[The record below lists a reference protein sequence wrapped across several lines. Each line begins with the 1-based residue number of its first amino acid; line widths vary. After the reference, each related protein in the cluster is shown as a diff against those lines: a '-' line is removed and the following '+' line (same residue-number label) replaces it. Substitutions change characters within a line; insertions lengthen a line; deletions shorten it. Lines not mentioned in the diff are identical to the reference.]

1 MTVKT
6 TNNLGVLLRSY
17 EALHNWRALA
27 MLAGSFVLGGLAISG
42 GAAAGLSSGS
52 AAVSMLM
59 GLLGAIIII
68 VGMNASGLMLV
79 DQAYDQP
86 IRGFAPAFLGGVQA
100 ALYVIGLLIL
110 LGLGFGVIL
119 LAAYLLSLFGRIPG
133 IGGFLGFLLGGP
145 LVVVVALAY
154 AVLLL
159 AGPLMIAAVWHGEGF
174 IASLSRA
181 VGIVTQR
188 PLEVFMHFLVLGLL
202 VFPAVAFIFA
212 VVFVGSMF
220 VGGFFAAGSFGGM
233 GMGGFG
239 GMGGMGGF
247 GGFGGMRGMEGVAL
261 GGAGMGGA
269 GLSIG
274 LVWFLAWSVVSLIYV
289 LGMIFVYRAVSEG
302 VESAGSE
309 QIGQKLAQFKQK
321 LDDYKPRP
329 APVAPPP
336 PAPSVPPPPAAPPA
350 EPSAPSPEPTS
361 TAQSADTTHCPAC
374 GAAVQPD
381 DVFCGSCGHRLK

>member
-42 GAAAGLSSGS
+42 GAAAGMSSGS

-336 PAPSVPPPPAAPPA
+336 PAPSAPPA
-350 EPSAPSPEPTS
+350 EPPAPSPEPTS
-361 TAQSADTTHCPAC
+361 PAQVADTTHCPAC
-374 GAAVQPD
+374 GAAVHPD

>member
-1 MTVKT
+1 
-6 TNNLGVLLRSY
+6 
-17 EALHNWRALA
+17 
-27 MLAGSFVLGGLAISG
+27 
-42 GAAAGLSSGS
+42 
-52 AAVSMLM
+52 
-59 GLLGAIIII
+59 
-68 VGMNASGLMLV
+68 
-79 DQAYDQP
+79 
-86 IRGFAPAFLGGVQA
+86 
-100 ALYVIGLLIL
+100 L
-110 LGLGFGVIL
+110 LGLGFAVIL

-220 VGGFFAAGSFGGM
+220 VGGFLPRAVSAAWAWGASAVWAVWGV
-233 GMGGFG
+233 
-239 GMGGMGGF
+239 
-247 GGFGGMRGMEGVAL
+247 FGGMRGMEGVAL

-289 LGMIFVYRAVSEG
+289 LGIIFVYRAVSEG

-321 LDDYKPRP
+321 LDDYKPRS

-336 PAPSVPPPPAAPPA
+336 PAPSAPPPPAAPPV

-361 TAQSADTTHCPAC
+361 TAQSADSTHCPAC

-381 DVFCGSCGHRLK
+381 DAFCGSCGHRLK

>member
-27 MLAGSFVLGGLAISG
+27 VLAGSFVLGGLAISG
-42 GAAAGLSSGS
+42 GAAAGMSSGS

-59 GLLGAIIII
+59 
-68 VGMNASGLMLV
+68 
-79 DQAYDQP
+79 
-86 IRGFAPAFLGGVQA
+86 
-100 ALYVIGLLIL
+100 
-110 LGLGFGVIL
+110 
-119 LAAYLLSLFGRIPG
+119 GRIPG

-247 GGFGGMRGMEGVAL
+247 GGMRGMEGVAL

-336 PAPSVPPPPAAPPA
+336 PAPSAPPA
-350 EPSAPSPEPTS
+350 EPPAPSPEPTS
-361 TAQSADTTHCPAC
+361 PAQVADTTHCPAC

>member
-42 GAAAGLSSGS
+42 GAAAGMSSGS

-59 GLLGAIIII
+59 RLLGTIIII

-220 VGGFFAAGSFGGM
+220 VGGFFAAG
-233 GMGGFG
+233 GFG

-261 GGAGMGGA
+261 GGA

-336 PAPSVPPPPAAPPA
+336 PAPSAPPA
-350 EPSAPSPEPTS
+350 EPPAPSPEPPS

-374 GAAVQPD
+374 GAAVHPD

>member
-42 GAAAGLSSGS
+42 GAAAGMSSGS

-220 VGGFFAAGSFGGM
+220 VGGFFAAG
-233 GMGGFG
+233 GFG

-261 GGAGMGGA
+261 GGA

-336 PAPSVPPPPAAPPA
+336 PAPSAPPA
-350 EPSAPSPEPTS
+350 EPPAEPPAPSPEPPS

-374 GAAVQPD
+374 GAAVHPD

>member
-17 EALHNWRALA
+17 EALHNWRALT
-27 MLAGSFVLGGLAISG
+27 MLAGCFVLGGLAISG
-42 GAAAGLSSGS
+42 GAAAGMSSGS
-52 AAVSMLM
+52 YAVTMLM
-59 GLLGAIIII
+59 SLLGAIIII

-86 IRGFAPAFLGGVQA
+86 IRGFGPAFLGGVQS

-110 LGLGFGVIL
+110 LGLGFAAIL
-119 LAAYLLSLFGRIPG
+119 LAAFLLSLLGRMPG
-133 IGGFLGFLLGGP
+133 LGGLFGFLLGGP

-174 IASLSRA
+174 VASLSRA
-181 VGIVTQR
+181 VGIVTSR

-220 VGGFFAAGSFGGM
+220 VGGFFAVGSFGGM
-233 GMGGFG
+233 GMGWG
-239 GMGGMGGF
+239 GMGGL
-247 GGFGGMRGMEGVAL
+247 GGMRAMEGVAL

-289 LGMIFVYRAVSEG
+289 LGMIFVYRAVGEG
-302 VESAGSE
+302 VESQATDVV
-309 QIGQKLAQFKQK
+309 GQKLAQFKQK
-321 LDDYKPRP
+321 LDEYKPRP
-329 APVAPPP
+329 AQSAPASAPPSSDP
-336 PAPSVPPPPAAPPA
+336 PVTAPQAA
-350 EPSAPSPEPTS
+350 
-361 TAQSADTTHCPAC
+361 TTHCPAC
-374 GAAVQPD
+374 DAAVQPD
-381 DVFCGSCGHRLK
+381 DAFCGSCGHRLK

>member
-42 GAAAGLSSGS
+42 GAAAGMSSGS
-52 AAVSMLM
+52 PAVTALM
-59 GLLGAIIII
+59 SLLGAIIII

-86 IRGFAPAFLGGVQA
+86 IRGFAPAFLGGVQS

-110 LGLGFGVIL
+110 LGLSFAVVL
-119 LAAYLLSLFGRIPG
+119 LAAFLLSLFGRIPG
-133 IGGFLGFLLGGP
+133 IGGLFGFLLGGP

-174 IASLSRA
+174 VASLSRA
-181 VGIVTQR
+181 VGIVARR

-233 GMGGFG
+233 GMGWG
-239 GMGGMGGF
+239 GMGGW
-247 GGFGGMRGMEGVAL
+247 GGMRGMEGVAL

-269 GLSIG
+269 GLSIS
-274 LVWFLAWSVVSLIYV
+274 LVWFLAWAVVSLIYV
-289 LGMIFVYRAVSEG
+289 LGMIFVYRAVGEG
-302 VESAGSE
+302 VGSE
-309 QIGQKLAQFKQK
+309 ATDVVNQKLAQFKQK
-321 LDDYKPRP
+321 LDEYKPRP
-329 APVAPPP
+329 APAAPAAAEPAPPP
-336 PAPSVPPPPAAPPA
+336 PEVGPNATPDAAL
-350 EPSAPSPEPTS
+350 
-361 TAQSADTTHCPAC
+361 QCPAC
-374 GAAVQPD
+374 HASVQPD
-381 DVFCGSCGHRLK
+381 DVFCGNCGHRLKEADRHVGE

>member
-17 EALHNWRALA
+17 EALYNWRALA

-42 GAAAGLSSGS
+42 GAAAGMSSGS
-52 AAVSMLM
+52 AAVSLLM
-59 GLLGAIIII
+59 GLLGAIIIV

-110 LGLGFGVIL
+110 LGLGFAVIL

-133 IGGFLGFLLGGP
+133 VGGLFGFVLGGP

-174 IASLSRA
+174 IASLTRA

-220 VGGFFAAGSFGGM
+220 VSGFFAAGGFGGM

-239 GMGGMGGF
+239 GY
-247 GGFGGMRGMEGVAL
+247 GGFGGMRGMEGLAL

-289 LGMIFVYRAVSEG
+289 LGMIFVYRAVGEG
-302 VESAGSE
+302 VESAGSDLV
-309 QIGQKLAQFKQK
+309 GQKLAQFKQK

-336 PAPSVPPPPAAPPA
+336 PAPPAPPA
-350 EPSAPSPEPTS
+350 EPSAPSPQPTS
-361 TAQSADTTHCPAC
+361 APQATDSTHCPAC
-374 GAAVQPD
+374 GADVQAD
-381 DVFCGSCGHRLK
+381 DAFCGSCGHRLK

>member
-42 GAAAGLSSGS
+42 GAAAGMSSGS

-59 GLLGAIIII
+59 GLLGAIIIV

-110 LGLGFGVIL
+110 LGLGFAVIL

-233 GMGGFG
+233 GVGGFG
-239 GMGGMGGF
+239 GMGGLS
-247 GGFGGMRGMEGVAL
+247 GMRGMEGVAL

-302 VESAGSE
+302 VESTGSE

-329 APVAPPP
+329 APVTPPPPP
-336 PAPSVPPPPAAPPA
+336 PAHPAHPAPTA
-350 EPSAPSPEPTS
+350 ESPDPSPEPTS
-361 TAQSADTTHCPAC
+361 PAQAADTTHCPAC
-374 GAAVQPD
+374 GADVQPD
-381 DVFCGSCGHRLK
+381 DAFCGSCGHRLK